1 MKLTKKSITL
11 IFIFLI
17 LFTLIFTITTIFN
30 GCTYIKKAGVK
41 EDWQRTEVVEKTK
54 EEVIGEEGTKEE
66 TFFIEKEDIEKEM
79 KRMRNYMVT
88 HHLKGRDIVDEK
100 VLEVMGKVLRHKF
113 VLERYLEKAYA
124 DHPLPI
130 GYGQT
135 ISQPYIVAL
144 MTQLLELKGGGEKVL
159 EIGTGSGYQAA
170 ILAGIVDEVYT
181 VEIIEELC
189 NSAKNRLNELG
200 YYNVNVLCEDG
211 YFGWEE
217 NSPFDGII
225 VTCAPDHIPHP
236 LINQL
241 KEGGIM
247 VIPVGPPGAYQTLWW
262 IKKVNGELEFNNI
275 IGVSFVPLT
284 GEH

>member
-1 MKLTKKSITL
+1 MKP
-11 IFIFLI
+11 FIKG
-17 LFTLIFTITTIFN
+17 ITTYIISIILIASIFS
-30 GCTYIKKAGVK
+30 GCTYFKRLPIKKVEEETETIEK
-41 EDWQRTEVVEKTK
+41 IETKTEVME
-54 EEVIGEEGTKEE
+54 EEGTKEE
-66 TFFIEKEDIEKEM
+66 TFYEEENNIEELMVKK
-79 KRMRNYMVT
+79 RNYMVT

-100 VLEVMGKVLRHKF
+100 VLEVMGKVHRHKF
-113 VLERYLEKAYA
+113 VLERYLEQSYD

-144 MTQLLELKGGGEKVL
+144 MTQLLELKGNEKVL

-170 ILAGIVDEVYT
+170 ILAGIVDKVYT
-181 VEIIEELC
+181 IEIIEELC
-189 NSAKNRLNELG
+189 DGAKNILNRLG
-200 YYNVNVLCEDG
+200 YHNVKVLCADG

-236 LINQL
+236 LIEQL
-241 KEGGIM
+241 KEGGVM
-247 VIPVGPPGAYQTLWW
+247 VIPVGPPGAYQNLWQ
-262 IKKVNGELEFNNI
+262 IKKINGELKFSEI

-284 GEH
+284 GKH